1 MKYTLSEEFLEKY
14 KDKQPNWGVLGFITY
29 KRTYARRV
37 ENENRTENWWE
48 TIRRVVEGNYNLPVN
63 DPRPHHEII
72 KEMELTYDLMFNF
85 AFIAPGRG
93 LWISGTDIGMKN
105 GSALVNCW
113 NIACKPICYIEGK
126 AKKVSMPFC
135 FSFDQAM
142 LGGGIGFNVM
152 KQNVNKIPTVKNIV
166 DLTIVCDYDH
176 KDFNMISDIVV
187 TKKPEKYDIYYKCE
201 DSRQGWV
208 EALKQ
213 TIDSHWL
220 KKKVIKLVIDISDIR
235 PKGELINGFG
245 GVASGPKPLA
255 ELLKF
260 ANNLINNRVTGKL
273 SPVDCSD
280 LINYVGRTVVAGNV
294 RRTAILIFCDA
305 DNMEFINMKN
315 YLIPEKLDI
324 PEEREKLTED
334 QIAYLEVMR
343 EFQVSHRWSA
353 NISVVIDENFK
364 DYDQFIDSL
373 ATNGE
378 PGLVN
383 LDLARKYGR
392 LVDIDKY
399 IDKLADPDVEG
410 FNACGEISLASGEP
424 CNVVEIFPYICNKLN
439 IDINLALDLATKYAK
454 RVTFAKYDWEITKKI
469 IEKNRRIGASLS
481 GIQDWVMNYF
491 DNYNDLK
498 NTLDEM
504 YNIVEKS
511 DIEYS
516 KLLNCNPSIKLTTV
530 KPSGCWKSNSL
541 ISTENGIYRFNELVS
556 ENTEGW
562 QEIENINVQTRYD
575 NKKILK
581 GFNNGVVDTKKIIT
595 QDGFELEISLNH
607 PLLISD
613 NNRLE
618 WKKAN
623 ELKVGDKLIAKL
635 DQYNKL
641 EESVLI
647 PLYVNKNSITN
658 GLKTPDKMSPELAW
672 FLGLFWGDGSVHE
685 KGIRISFNR
694 KESGLVNWINDYI
707 ENTFGIKPIVDNDH
721 SIYINSVH
729 LLEWLKMNNLL
740 KNYSTDL
747 IMPFAIRTASKES
760 IKSFITGV
768 WRADGGTHNLSNW
781 TICTVSKQF
790 AQELGVLCRAVGFN
804 IKMKLAGP
812 GEWGSQ
818 DRWIILNRNMDKEN
832 NRYRSKEFRN
842 RLINDNL
849 WTDSIVSIEDSKS
862 LTLDVEIEEL
872 HEYIAQGFVSHNTVS
887 LLPGVSPGM
896 HWHYAPYYI
905 RRIRFSDNDN
915 LLNVLKKCGYYMEED
930 LVSPNTM
937 VVEFP
942 VKVDLA
948 EHLNFKSAMD
958 VTIENQFE
966 FQSLL
971 QEWWSDN
978 SVSCTI
984 SFKPEEKH
992 KIAKLINDY
1001 KNKLKSTSLLPYSDH
1016 NYKQIPYQPIT
1027 KEEYEYR
1034 KSLIKHRPEDIMK
1047 IDDSE
1052 STELIDSM
1060 ECSSGHCPI
1069 K

>member
-1 MKYTLSEEFLEKY
+1 LKYTLSEEFLEKY

-235 PKGELINGFG
+235 PKGDLINGFG

-353 NISVVIDENFK
+353 NISVAIDNNFNN
-364 DYDQFIDSL
+364 YDQFIDSL

-378 PGLVN
+378 PGIVN
-383 LDLARKYGR
+383 LELARRYGR
-392 LVDIDKY
+392 LIDK
-399 IDKLADPDVEG
+399 DKYKEELADPEVDG
-410 FNACGEISLASGEP
+410 FNACAEITLASGEP
-424 CNVVEIFPYICNKLN
+424 CNLAEVFPYICNKLGV
-439 IDINLALDLATKYAK
+439 DIKIVLDLATKYAK
-454 RVTFAKYDWEITKKI
+454 RVTFANYDWEITRKI
-469 IEKNRRIGASLS
+469 IEKNRRIGVSLS

-491 DNYNDLK
+491 DNYDDLK
-498 NTLDEM
+498 NTLDKM
-504 YNIVEKS
+504 YNMVKS
-511 DIEYS
+511 SDVEYS
-516 KLLNCNPSIKLTTV
+516 KILNCNPSIKLTTV
-530 KPSGCWKSNSL
+530 KPSG
-541 ISTENGIYRFNELVS
+541 
-556 ENTEGW
+556 
-562 QEIENINVQTRYD
+562 
-575 NKKILK
+575 
-581 GFNNGVVDTKKIIT
+581 
-595 QDGFELEISLNH
+595 
-607 PLLISD
+607 
-613 NNRLE
+613 
-618 WKKAN
+618 
-623 ELKVGDKLIAKL
+623 
-635 DQYNKL
+635 
-641 EESVLI
+641 
-647 PLYVNKNSITN
+647 
-658 GLKTPDKMSPELAW
+658 
-672 FLGLFWGDGSVHE
+672 
-685 KGIRISFNR
+685 
-694 KESGLVNWINDYI
+694 
-707 ENTFGIKPIVDNDH
+707 
-721 SIYINSVH
+721 
-729 LLEWLKMNNLL
+729 
-740 KNYSTDL
+740 
-747 IMPFAIRTASKES
+747 TA
-760 IKSFITGV
+760 
-768 WRADGGTHNLSNW
+768 
-781 TICTVSKQF
+781 
-790 AQELGVLCRAVGFN
+790 
-804 IKMKLAGP
+804 
-812 GEWGSQ
+812 
-818 DRWIILNRNMDKEN
+818 
-832 NRYRSKEFRN
+832 
-842 RLINDNL
+842 
-849 WTDSIVSIEDSKS
+849 
-862 LTLDVEIEEL
+862 
-872 HEYIAQGFVSHNTVS
+872 S

-915 LLNVLKKCGYYMEED
+915 LLNILEKCGYYMEKD

-942 VKVDLA
+942 VKVELA
-948 EHLNFKSAMD
+948 EHQNFKSAMD
-958 VTIENQFE
+958 ITIEEQFK

-984 SFKPEEKH
+984 SFKSEEKD
-992 KIAKLINDY
+992 KIPKLINMY
-1001 KNKLKSTSLLPYSDH
+1001 KDKLKSTSLLPYSDH

-1027 KEEYEYR
+1027 KEEYKYR
-1034 KSLIKHRPEDIMK
+1034 KSLIKYKPEDIMK
-1047 IDDSE
+1047 IDNSE